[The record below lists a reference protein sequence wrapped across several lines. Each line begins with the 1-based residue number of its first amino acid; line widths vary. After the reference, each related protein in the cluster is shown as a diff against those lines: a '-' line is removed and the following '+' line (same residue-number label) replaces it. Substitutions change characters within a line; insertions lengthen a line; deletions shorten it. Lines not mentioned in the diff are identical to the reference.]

1 MIKAT
6 MGTDRSAGPDV
17 LLLGLS
23 WQNLDRLRKG
33 QPIAFDMAEV
43 DLPPM
48 KVMIFADETE
58 EKIMAAFEG
67 KGLIDNETIKRGEP
81 SGG

>member
-48 KVMIFADETE
+48 KVMKPLVCGGRCRRSMT
-58 EKIMAAFEG
+58 
-67 KGLIDNETIKRGEP
+67 RHRPPRP
-81 SGG
+81 STRPAT